1 MPLNISDFNLFLC
14 ENCNPPEKSHSL
26 SLRNPPLKVE
36 VLSSHPFLKIWLE
49 VQPPPPQ
56 HKGGGCTLWPPLT
69 QPHTTHCTHT
79 KTLLLGSG
87 FHALKFK
94 TLNSEYLNINHFLNK
109 CQNDVVK
116 IYLTNKLPQRTI
128 GTQASEHYG
137 SMINF
142 ASNIKQV

>member
-14 ENCNPPEKSHSL
+14 ENCNPPEKSHPLSL
-26 SLRNPPLKVE
+26 SNPPLKVE
-36 VLSSHPFLKIWLE
+36 VLSSHPFLKIWLK
-49 VQPPPPQ
+49 VQLFYQ
-56 HKGGGCTLWPPLT
+56 KGWCTLWSPLT
-69 QPHTTHCTHT
+69 PPHPTHCTHAEA
-79 KTLLLGSG
+79 LLLGSG

-109 CQNDVVK
+109 CQNNVVK
-116 IYLTNKLPQRTI
+116 IYFINKLPKRRI

-142 ASNIKQV
+142 GSNIK

>member
-1 MPLNISDFNLFLC
+1 MWKLQPRWKKSPPLFQQ
-14 ENCNPPEKSHSL
+14 H
-26 SLRNPPLKVE
+26 PLKVE
-36 VLSSHPFLKIWLE
+36 VLSSHPFSKVWLE
-49 VQPPPPQ
+49 VQPPPPAER
-56 HKGGGCTLWPPLT
+56 GYTVWPPLT
-69 QPHTTHCTHT
+69 PPHPTHCTHT
-79 KTLLLGSG
+79 KTMLLGSG

-116 IYLTNKLPQRTI
+116 IYLINKLPQRRI

-142 ASNIKQV
+142 VSNIKQV